1 MKSLAPLGQLAQA
14 SLLEGFREGIE
25 QRPDVAPLKFLML
38 GLPPFLQY
46 GWNEPVAAHPHVC
59 CTNDEVMRRR
69 VVDALVLVGIE
80 PGALV
85 VPLVHP
91 TQSFEGILKKP
102 GSRVF

>member
-1 MKSLAPLGQLAQA
+1 
-14 SLLEGFREGIE
+14 
-25 QRPDVAPLKFLML
+25 ML
-38 GLPPFLQY
+38 GLTPFMKHR
-46 GWNEPVAAHPHVC
+46 WDETIAAHPHVC
-59 CTNDEVMRRR
+59 CTNDEIMGGGI
-69 VVDALVLVGIE
+69 VDALVLVGIE